1 MDDMVLTLLPTWEN
15 HRATHST
22 PGLEA
27 SFHSETNIFVTIPPK
42 TTTSKHCAEQRASSA
57 CPQAPS
63 AHPYVNIP
71 PISRLGMSHP
81 GPQPLSAPP

>member
-15 HRATHST
+15 HTATHST

-57 CPQAPS
+57 CPRTPSAPS
-63 AHPYVNIP
+63 PRQHPPHLP
-71 PISRLGMSHP
+71 PWHVASRS
-81 GPQPLSAPP
+81 